1 MRYRSTYLE
10 ADGTQGT
17 AVLEA
22 ADEQRLHQTLHEGG
36 RTLLRAKPLD
46 SAEPAVRSRRLPQR
60 KLLMLVQSLESS
72 LDVGVPLI
80 TALTAILEHEP
91 DRRTRAMYQD
101 IVERVSGGAPLSA
114 AMAAYPQSFS
124 PVFRALV
131 HAGESSGSLPRVFA
145 ALAAD
150 LEWRL
155 ELGSVARQAMVY
167 PIVVLSAGYGLV
179 LFLLAFVLPRLGD
192 VLAKIGG
199 ELPAASRALI
209 ELSGFV
215 AGHLPGVLAATA
227 GAVAA
232 FVVVVRSDGGKSA
245 LAAMLAR
252 LPVARDV
259 LRTLGLAQ
267 LCHNLSVLLDAGL
280 MVTDSLALSGNA
292 LAVRRTRQS
301 VLAARERILG
311 GAKVTEAVARS
322 ALLPPVAICMVRIG
336 EEGGSLPKSF
346 ARLSAMYDRQVKEA
360 VKKAIALLEPLV
372 TVLLGVIVGGVAA
385 LAITTIY
392 SAMQGIGR

>member
-1 MRYRSTYLE
+1 MRYRSTFLE
-10 ADGTQGT
+10 ADGTRGT

-22 ADEQRLHQTLHEGG
+22 PDEQQLHLRLHERG
-36 RTLLRAKPLD
+36 RTLLRARPVQ
-46 SAEPAVRSRRLPQR
+46 SSEPVVRSRPLPPR
-60 KLLMLVQSLESS
+60 KLLLLVQSLESS

-80 TALTAILEHEP
+80 VALTAILEHEH
-91 DRRTRAMYQD
+91 DARTKTMYQD
-101 IVERVSGGAPLSA
+101 IVDRVSGGAPLSA
-114 AMAAYPQSFS
+114 AMAAYPRTFP

-131 HAGESSGSLPRVFA
+131 RAGESSGSLPRVFA
-145 ALAAD
+145 ALAED

-155 ELGSVARQAMVY
+155 ELGGVARQAMVY
-167 PIVVLSAGYGLV
+167 PLVVLTAGYGLV

-215 AGHLPGVLAATA
+215 AANVPAVLLGSAA
-227 GAVAA
+227 AA
-232 FVVVVRSDGGKSA
+232 AALVMLVRSDRGKSL
-245 LAAMLAR
+245 LAGAFAR

-259 LRTLGLAQ
+259 VHTLGLAG

-280 MVTDSLALSGNA
+280 MVTDSLELSGNA

-301 VLAARERILG
+301 VHAARERILG
-311 GAKVTEAVARS
+311 GAKVTEAFSAS
-322 ALLPPVAICMVRIG
+322 ALLPPVAISMVRIG

-346 ARLSAMYDRQVKEA
+346 ARLSAMYDRHAKEA

-385 LAITTIY
+385 LVITTIY